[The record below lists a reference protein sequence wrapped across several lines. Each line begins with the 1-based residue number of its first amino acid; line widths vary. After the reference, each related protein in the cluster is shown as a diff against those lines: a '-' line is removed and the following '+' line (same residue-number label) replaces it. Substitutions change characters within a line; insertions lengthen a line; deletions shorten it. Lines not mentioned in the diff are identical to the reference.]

1 MLQAIWQFI
10 SDFAGKDVE
19 LLIIGKFLLYYLP
32 YQVPLLLPLTILV
45 ASIMTFGNFA
55 ESYEF
60 AAMKSAGI
68 SLQRAMKSLIIF
80 IVILGY
86 ATFTFANTVIPWSE
100 FKAINLKNNIT
111 KLKPAM
117 AIVEG
122 VFTEI
127 GEYNI
132 KVIKKSGDNN
142 QYLHDVIIHRK
153 DPKSVGN
160 YTVIKADDGELFS
173 EDTSNTLQL
182 ILFNGNY
189 YDEVVPKTYQERQRL
204 PFIKS
209 SFEEYTINIDI
220 SEFNNVDLDDESVK
234 HPYRMLNVN
243 ELRVHIDSFSKVINK
258 SNSRFNNLL
267 KQRTGFSKISQTN
280 SPFTFVTDSV
290 GDKRKI
296 PKTLK
301 DSINQAVENIDFL
314 PLTITHSPTDKSFT
328 ETIQVT
334 KENVNTVNVIQKDT
348 TVNNDMRSNTL
359 VTGSLLTIS
368 DVIKEKGSL
377 EIPENKKISSMVE
390 ASQLKHINERSR
402 SAKRNYSLATVID
415 SILQEFPDR
424 EIAQIFS
431 RALSTI
437 NSIQPQIENQN
448 FSLRNSNLLINK
460 TEITMHKKYALAVA
474 CIILFF
480 VGAPLGAIIRKGG
493 MGLPLIFAI
502 ILFLIYHFIGIFAE
516 NAAETGK
523 ISPFMGAWTSTF
535 VMLPLGVY
543 LTQRATTDQGFVNF
557 DFISVPITKLL
568 IKLKLNKYK
577 TRE

>member
-19 LLIIGKFLLYYLP
+19 LLVIGKFLLYYLP

-55 ESYEF
+55 ENYEF

-153 DPKSVGN
+153 DAKSVGN
-160 YTVIKADDGELFS
+160 YTVIKANDGELFS
-173 EDTSNTLQL
+173 EENSNTLQL

-189 YDEVVPKTYQERQRL
+189 YDEIIPKTYQERQRL
-204 PFIKS
+204 PFVKS
-209 SFEEYTINIDI
+209 SFEEYTINIDM
-220 SEFNNVDLDDESVK
+220 SDFNNVDFDDESVK
-234 HPYRMLNVN
+234 HPYRMLNVS
-243 ELRVHIDSFSKVINK
+243 ELRVQVDSFSRVINK
-258 SNSRFNNLL
+258 SNVRFNNLL
-267 KQRTGFSKISQTN
+267 KQRTGFSKISQKD
-280 SPFTFVTDSV
+280 SPFTNQNDSV
-290 GDKRKI
+290 ENKRKI
-296 PKTLK
+296 PSALK
-301 DSINQAVENIDFL
+301 DSISQLVESMDINEIKNDQ
-314 PLTITHSPTDKSFT
+314 PKGISMSKTNTIVDSITLDSTA
-328 ETIQVT
+328 T
-334 KENVNTVNVIQKDT
+334 KLISSKYSLGSEIKDT
-348 TVNNDMRSNTL
+348 SDLTQRKSIAEDPSMELKAQKERKRSPDQDF
-359 VTGSLLTIS
+359 S
-368 DVIKEKGSL
+368 KET
-377 EIPENKKISSMVE
+377 SM
-390 ASQLKHINERSR
+390 
-402 SAKRNYSLATVID
+402 D
-415 SILQEFPDR
+415 SILQVFPDR

-431 RALSTI
+431 RALSTV

-448 FSLRNSNLLINK
+448 FSMRNSNLLINK
-460 TEITMHKKYALAVA
+460 TEITMHKKYALAIA

-502 ILFLIYHFIGIFAE
+502 VLFLIYHFIGIFAE

-535 VMLPLGVY
+535 IMLPLGVY
-543 LTQRATTDQGFVNF
+543 LTQRATTDQGFVNL
-557 DFISVPITKLL
+557 DFISVPLTKLL

>member
-1 MLQAIWQFI
+1 MKILDRYILLSFLKTFFGVFIILMLIFILQAIWQFI

-19 LLIIGKFLLYYLP
+19 LLVIGKFLLYYLP
-32 YQVPLLLPLTILV
+32 FQVPLLLPLTILV
-45 ASIMTFGNFA
+45 TSIMTFGNFA
-55 ESYEF
+55 ENYEF

-80 IVILGY
+80 ILLLGY

-117 AIVEG
+117 AIMEG

-127 GEYNI
+127 GTYNI
-132 KVIKKSGDNN
+132 KVVKKSGNNN

-153 DPKSVGN
+153 NANSPGN
-160 YTVIKADDGELFS
+160 YTVIKAKEGELFS
-173 EDTSNTLQL
+173 ENNSNILKL

-189 YDEVVPKTYQERQRL
+189 YDDVIPKTYQKRLRL

-209 SFEEYTINIDI
+209 SFDEYTINIDL
-220 SEFNNVDLDDESVK
+220 SDFNNVDLDDESVK

-243 ELRVHIDSFSKVINK
+243 ELRVQVDSFSGIINK
-258 SNSRFNNLL
+258 SNLRFDNLM
-267 KQRTGFSKISQTN
+267 KQRTGFSKISKKS
-280 SPFTFVTDSV
+280 SPILKEKDTIENN
-290 GDKRKI
+290 RKI
-296 PKTLK
+296 PNQLNNSVSEAIVNLKLNNSLKINTLK
-301 DSINQAVENIDFL
+301 DS
-314 PLTITHSPTDKSFT
+314 T
-328 ETIQVT
+328 
-334 KENVNTVNVIQKDT
+334 NTFF
-348 TVNNDMRSNTL
+348 ND
-359 VTGSLLTIS
+359 
-368 DVIKEKGSL
+368 
-377 EIPENKKISSMVE
+377 
-390 ASQLKHINERSR
+390 SQ
-402 SAKRNYSLATVID
+402 D
-415 SILQEFPDR
+415 SILKVEEMRPSELEAKKVKINIRNRSKPRDLSTEKSLDTVLSFFSDR

-437 NSIQPQIENQN
+437 NSIQPQVENQN
-448 FSLRNSNLLINK
+448 FSMRNSQLLINK
-460 TEITMHKKYALAVA
+460 TEITMHKKYALAIA

-493 MGLPLIFAI
+493 MGLPLVFAI

-516 NAAETGK
+516 NAAESGK

-535 VMLPLGVY
+535 IMLPLGIL
-543 LTQRATTDQGFVNF
+543 LTQRATTDQGFINLN
-557 DFISVPITKLL
+557 FISVPLSKLL

>member
-19 LLIIGKFLLYYLP
+19 LLVIGKFLLYYLP

-55 ESYEF
+55 ENYEF

-153 DPKSVGN
+153 DAKSVGN
-160 YTVIKADDGELFS
+160 YTVIKANDGELFS
-173 EDTSNTLQL
+173 EENSNTLQL

-189 YDEVVPKTYQERQRL
+189 YDEIIPKTYQERQRL
-204 PFIKS
+204 PFVKS
-209 SFEEYTINIDI
+209 SFEEYTINIDM
-220 SEFNNVDLDDESVK
+220 SDFNNVDLDDESVK
-234 HPYRMLNVN
+234 HPYRMLNVS
-243 ELRVHIDSFSKVINK
+243 ELRVQVDSFSRVINK
-258 SNSRFNNLL
+258 SNVRFNNLL
-267 KQRTGFSKISQTN
+267 KQRTGFSKISQKD
-280 SPFTFVTDSV
+280 SPFTNQNDSV
-290 GDKRKI
+290 ENKRKI
-296 PKTLK
+296 PSALK
-301 DSINQAVENIDFL
+301 DSISQLVESMDINEIKNDQ
-314 PLTITHSPTDKSFT
+314 PKGISMSKTNTIVDSITLDSTA
-328 ETIQVT
+328 T
-334 KENVNTVNVIQKDT
+334 KLISSKYSLGSEIKDT
-348 TVNNDMRSNTL
+348 SDLTQRKSIAEDPSMELKAQKERKRSPDQDF
-359 VTGSLLTIS
+359 S
-368 DVIKEKGSL
+368 KET
-377 EIPENKKISSMVE
+377 SM
-390 ASQLKHINERSR
+390 
-402 SAKRNYSLATVID
+402 D
-415 SILQEFPDR
+415 SILQVFPDR

-431 RALSTI
+431 RALSTV

-448 FSLRNSNLLINK
+448 FSMRNSNLLINK
-460 TEITMHKKYALAVA
+460 TEITMHKKYALAIA

-502 ILFLIYHFIGIFAE
+502 VLFLIYHFIGIFAE

-535 VMLPLGVY
+535 IMLPLGVY
-543 LTQRATTDQGFVNF
+543 LTQRATTDQGFVNL
-557 DFISVPITKLL
+557 DFISVPLTKLL

>member
-19 LLIIGKFLLYYLP
+19 LLVIGKFLLYYLP

-55 ESYEF
+55 ENYEF

-127 GEYNI
+127 GTYNI
-132 KVIKKSGDNN
+132 KVVKKTGDNN
-142 QYLHDVIIHRK
+142 QYLHDVVIHRK
-153 DPKSVGN
+153 DPKAVGN

-173 EDTSNTLQL
+173 EENSNTLQL

-189 YDEVVPKTYQERQRL
+189 YDEIIPKTYQERQRL
-204 PFIKS
+204 PFVKS
-209 SFEEYTINIDI
+209 SFEEYTINIDM

-234 HPYRMLNVN
+234 HPYRMLNVS
-243 ELRVHIDSFSKVINK
+243 ELRVQVDSFSKVINK
-258 SNSRFNNLL
+258 SNSRFNNLM
-267 KQRTGFSKISQTN
+267 KQRTGFSKISQLN
-280 SPFTFVTDSV
+280 SPFIDAKDSISES
-290 GDKRKI
+290 RKI
-296 PKTLK
+296 PSSLK
-301 DSINQAVENIDFL
+301 DSVSQAIADLALDEGKISQ
-314 PLTITHSPTDKSFT
+314 LTSEAVDSLEAGVIYDIEKESIESFT
-328 ETIQVT
+328 N
-334 KENVNTVNVIQKDT
+334 ENNSK
-348 TVNNDMRSNTL
+348 
-359 VTGSLLTIS
+359 
-368 DVIKEKGSL
+368 
-377 EIPENKKISSMVE
+377 
-390 ASQLKHINERSR
+390 ASQFNKQIERTRSR
-402 SAKRNYSLATVID
+402 PKDLSEETSMD
-415 SILQEFPDR
+415 SILQTFPDR

-431 RALSTI
+431 RALSTV

-448 FSLRNSNLLINK
+448 FSMRNSKLLINK
-460 TEITMHKKYALAVA
+460 TEITMHKKYALAIA

-502 ILFLIYHFIGIFAE
+502 VLFLIYHFIGIFAE

-535 VMLPLGVY
+535 IMLPLGVY
-543 LTQRATTDQGFVNF
+543 LTQRATTDQGFVNL
-557 DFISVPITKLL
+557 DFISVPLTKLL

>member
-1 MLQAIWQFI
+1 MLIFMLQAIWQFI

-19 LLIIGKFLLYYLP
+19 LLVIGKFLLYYLP

-55 ESYEF
+55 ENYEF

-153 DPKSVGN
+153 DAKSVGN
-160 YTVIKADDGELFS
+160 YTVIKANDGELFS
-173 EDTSNTLQL
+173 EENSNTLQL

-189 YDEVVPKTYQERQRL
+189 YDEIIPKTYQERQRL
-204 PFIKS
+204 PFVKS
-209 SFEEYTINIDI
+209 SFEEYTINIDM
-220 SEFNNVDLDDESVK
+220 SDFNNVDFDDESVK
-234 HPYRMLNVN
+234 HPYRMLNVS
-243 ELRVHIDSFSKVINK
+243 ELRVQVDSFSRVINK
-258 SNSRFNNLL
+258 SNVRFNNLL
-267 KQRTGFSKISQTN
+267 KQRTGFSKISQKD
-280 SPFTFVTDSV
+280 SPFTNQNDSV
-290 GDKRKI
+290 ENKRKI
-296 PKTLK
+296 PSALK
-301 DSINQAVENIDFL
+301 DSISQLVESMDINEIKNDQ
-314 PLTITHSPTDKSFT
+314 PKGISMSKTNTIVDSITLDSTA
-328 ETIQVT
+328 T
-334 KENVNTVNVIQKDT
+334 KLISSKYSLGSEIKDT
-348 TVNNDMRSNTL
+348 SDLTQRKSIAEDPSMELKAQKERKRSPDQDF
-359 VTGSLLTIS
+359 S
-368 DVIKEKGSL
+368 KET
-377 EIPENKKISSMVE
+377 SM
-390 ASQLKHINERSR
+390 
-402 SAKRNYSLATVID
+402 D
-415 SILQEFPDR
+415 SILQVFPDR

-431 RALSTI
+431 RALSTV

-448 FSLRNSNLLINK
+448 FSMRNSNLLINK
-460 TEITMHKKYALAVA
+460 TEITMHKKYALAIA

-502 ILFLIYHFIGIFAE
+502 VLFLIYHFIGIFAE

-535 VMLPLGVY
+535 IMLPLGVY
-543 LTQRATTDQGFVNF
+543 LTQRATTDQGFVNL
-557 DFISVPITKLL
+557 DFISVPLTKLL

>member
-1 MLQAIWQFI
+1 MLIFMLQAIWQFI

-19 LLIIGKFLLYYLP
+19 LLVIGKFLLYYLP

-55 ESYEF
+55 ENYEF

-153 DPKSVGN
+153 DAKSVGN
-160 YTVIKADDGELFS
+160 YTVIKANDGELFS
-173 EDTSNTLQL
+173 EENSNTLQL

-189 YDEVVPKTYQERQRL
+189 YDEIIPKTYQERQRL
-204 PFIKS
+204 PFVKS
-209 SFEEYTINIDI
+209 SFEEYTINIDM
-220 SEFNNVDLDDESVK
+220 SDFNNVDLDDESVK
-234 HPYRMLNVN
+234 HPYRMLNVS
-243 ELRVHIDSFSKVINK
+243 ELRVQVDSFSRVINK
-258 SNSRFNNLL
+258 SNVRFNNLL
-267 KQRTGFSKISQTN
+267 KQRTGFSKISQKD
-280 SPFTFVTDSV
+280 SPFTNQNDSV
-290 GDKRKI
+290 ENKRKI
-296 PKTLK
+296 PSALK
-301 DSINQAVENIDFL
+301 DSISQLVESMDINEIKNDQ
-314 PLTITHSPTDKSFT
+314 PKGISMSKTNTIVDSITLDSTA
-328 ETIQVT
+328 T
-334 KENVNTVNVIQKDT
+334 KLISSKYSLGSEIKDT
-348 TVNNDMRSNTL
+348 SDLTQRKSIAEDPSMELKAQKERKRSPDQDF
-359 VTGSLLTIS
+359 S
-368 DVIKEKGSL
+368 KET
-377 EIPENKKISSMVE
+377 SM
-390 ASQLKHINERSR
+390 
-402 SAKRNYSLATVID
+402 D
-415 SILQEFPDR
+415 SILQVFPDR

-431 RALSTI
+431 RALSTV

-448 FSLRNSNLLINK
+448 FSMRNSNLLINK
-460 TEITMHKKYALAVA
+460 TEITMHKKYALAIA

-502 ILFLIYHFIGIFAE
+502 VLFLIYHFIGIFAE

-535 VMLPLGVY
+535 IMLPLGVY
-543 LTQRATTDQGFVNF
+543 LTQRATTDQGFVNL
-557 DFISVPITKLL
+557 DFISVPLTKLL